1 MAPPVA
7 YNSRYNTSLRFYFT
21 TMASVLVGLGVTIG
35 GFADPALTFLN
46 NPAINAAT
54 SGFIGTLTG
63 LGVVGLF
70 NSRLAKSTST
80 VDQAYQEAVIWPH
93 PQEDAGYLVLQ
104 PHHRKAGWRLRD
116 TIDWRK
122 PPKVLGWV
130 DTVDQAHALCQAVTQ
145 DSGVVV
151 DPHQWSS
158 PQRHAFMRAYAKYR
172 QTPALYQTQ
181 AQSQL
186 TGLWRV
192 TALDAT
198 HPGVLAAYRTRY
210 TAHGRQWEFY
220 PPPPQHAATLSALF
234 QGLQRHNLLSSADHA
249 LPDPLPEG
257 SPLSQAPELQ
267 TAWTVQ
273 RLGAQATVPWTL
285 LNIAP
290 PNRIPSWTAGCATP
304 NPTGDGMT
312 WHFYPSPPRT
322 LSDPQQLMHDLR
334 RYSAPD
340 QTPQDWPVTVT
351 PPADAVA
358 QWQTQT
364 RPRAPLSPASLSL
377 VPRSRQRSI

>member
-1 MAPPVA
+1 M
-7 YNSRYNTSLRFYFT
+7 RFYFT

-54 SGFIGTLTG
+54 SGLIGTLTG

-93 PQEDAGYLVLQ
+93 PQGEVGYLVLQ

-122 PPKVLGWV
+122 PPKVLGRV
-130 DTVDQAHALCQAVTQ
+130 DTQDQAQALCQAVTQ
-145 DSGVVV
+145 DAGVVV
-151 DPHQWSS
+151 DPRQWSS
-158 PQRHAFMRAYAKYR
+158 PQKHAFMRAYAKYR
-172 QTPALYQTQ
+172 QASDLYNTQ

-192 TALDAT
+192 TALDDART
-198 HPGVLAAYRTRY
+198 QVLAYRTRY

-220 PPPPQHAATLSALF
+220 PPPPQHVSTVTTLL
-234 QGLQRHNLLSSADHA
+234 QGLQRNNLLSSADHA

-257 SPLSQAPELQ
+257 SPLPQAPALQ

-273 RLGAQATVPWTL
+273 RLQAHATIPWTL
-285 LNIAP
+285 LNVAP
-290 PNRIPSWTAGCATP
+290 PDRIPSWTAGCATP
-304 NPTGDGMT
+304 NAAGDGVT
-312 WHFYPSPPRT
+312 WHFYPPPPRT

-334 RYSAPD
+334 RYSAPH
-340 QTPQDWPVTVT
+340 QTPDEWPVAVT
-351 PPADAVA
+351 PPVEAFA
-358 QWQTQT
+358 QWQAQG
-364 RPRAPLSPASLSL
+364 RPPHPAFVHRDPPGVSLSH
-377 VPRSRQRSI
+377 PRSL